1 MTLSTVLS
9 SWRVLGLLII
19 VAIGLATPAAA
30 QQTAKP
36 PVSAPSATT
45 PDAAGAAA
53 PPPATAQPAPPA
65 APGTPPPT
73 SVSTDDLQKLVATLK
88 SDTDRAKLIAQLQAM
103 IDAQHK
109 VEERPG
115 LASVVI
121 QSLSTGLSQIAD
133 MLSQAGTQLTDLS
146 GLWHWASHAAA
157 DQELRARLLEA
168 ALRIA
173 GILGCGLIAFVA
185 VYFLLGRLASRI
197 LARLPSSWMGKLA
210 GAVLTFFIH
219 AAPLAAFAAAAFLA
233 MPFLLARLHVHMS
246 EIIVAAIN
254 AVLVSGLLV
263 ALGRAVLQPAAS
275 HVRVLNWSDETAAYA
290 DVWLR
295 RFVLIA
301 VFGYVG
307 LETASLFGLPFTA
320 HAALQRLLGLLMCV
334 LMVVVI
340 LQNRHGI
347 AQWLKT
353 SRRGAAAI
361 GSLRAR
367 LSDNWHLFA
376 IVYVLFVFVIWLLHP
391 SAGLEFLLRDTF
403 LTALVLV
410 LVVAAERGVERV
422 LRRVL
427 AIGRE
432 LKQRFPAMEERANR
446 YLSLVFVLLRVAAG
460 LVALLIVL
468 RIWGFDSFSLL
479 ADQPGRQIVGGVLRI
494 IGIVVGAM
502 ALWELGALAL
512 QRYLERNGRTGRLGQ
527 ARVNTL
533 LPVARNLFGIT
544 VLVLAVLMLLSEVGI
559 AIGPLL
565 AGAGIVGIA
574 LGLGAQNLVKDM
586 IGGFSLIMEDA
597 IAVGDVVKIGGNSG
611 VVEAMSIRWLRLR
624 GLDGTVQYIPLGS
637 VSVVENMT
645 KEFSYAVIDA
655 NVAYGTKVDDVV
667 QALNDIG
674 EDLMHDPVFGPQ
686 ILAPLEMLGLDRFAD
701 SAIVVRCR
709 FKTKAASQWNIMR
722 EFNKRMKAVFDA
734 RGIEIPFPHL
744 TLTVNSAMQQL
755 LSAQPAA
762 AAAAA
767 AEAVTAA
774 VAGKAPTEG

>member
-1 MTLSTVLS
+1 M
-9 SWRVLGLLII
+9 LGLLAI
-19 VAIGLATPAAA
+19 VAIASATPLAA
-30 QQTAKP
+30 QQPASP
-36 PVSAPSATT
+36 PVSAPAQTT
-45 PDAAGAAA
+45 QNGPAAAA
-53 PPPATAQPAPPA
+53 PVAPAAAQPGPA
-65 APGTPPPT
+65 AAPDKAPAT

-109 VEERPG
+109 VEQEPG
-115 LASVVI
+115 LVTVII
-121 QSLSTGLSQIAD
+121 QSLSNGVSQIAD
-133 MLSQAGTQLTDLS
+133 TLSQAGTQLTDLS
-146 GLWHWASHAAA
+146 GLWHWVNQAAGDA
-157 DQELRARLLEA
+157 DLRERLMEA

-173 GILGCGLIAFVA
+173 GILGCGLVAFVA
-185 VYFLLGRLASRI
+185 VYFLLGRLASRM
-197 LARLPSSWMGKLA
+197 LARLPSNWTGKLA
-210 GAVLTFFIH
+210 GAALTFFIH
-219 AAPLAAFAAAAFLA
+219 AAPLAAFAAASFLA
-233 MPFLLARLHVHMS
+233 MPFLLARLHVHMN

-254 AVLVSGLLV
+254 AVLITGLLV
-263 ALGRAVLQPAAS
+263 ALGRAVLQPSAG
-275 HVRVLNWSDETAAYA
+275 HVRVLHWSDETAAYA

-295 RFVLIA
+295 RFVLTA
-301 VFGYVG
+301 VIGYVA
-307 LETASLFGLPFTA
+307 LETAALFGLPYTA
-320 HAALQRLLGLLMCV
+320 HAALQRLLGLLICV
-334 LMVVVI
+334 LIVVVI
-340 LQNRHGI
+340 LQNRHAI

-353 SRRGAAAI
+353 SRRHGETPV

-367 LSDNWHLFA
+367 LADNWHIFA

-391 SAGLEFLLRDTF
+391 MAGLEFLLRDTF
-403 LTALVLV
+403 LTALLLVLV
-410 LVVAAERGVERV
+410 LAAERGLERV

-427 AIGRE
+427 AVNRDV
-432 LKQRFPAMEERANR
+432 KQRFPAMEARANR
-446 YLSLVFVLLRVAAG
+446 YLSLVFVLVRVAAA
-460 LVALLIVL
+460 LIALLIVL
-468 RIWGFDSFSLL
+468 RIWGFDSFGLL
-479 ADQPGRQIVGGVLRI
+479 VDQPGRQIVGGVLRI
-494 IGIVVGAM
+494 IGIVIGAM

-544 VLVLAVLMLLSEVGI
+544 VLVLAGLMLLSEIGV

-597 IAVGDVVKIGGNSG
+597 VAVGDVVKIGSNSG

-645 KEFSYAVIDA
+645 KEFSFAVIDA
-655 NVAYGTKVDDVV
+655 NVAYGSKVDEVM
-667 QALNDIG
+667 QALNDIA
-674 EDLMHDPVFGPQ
+674 DDMVHDAVFGPQ

-701 SAIVVRCR
+701 SALVVRCR
-709 FKTKAASQWNIMR
+709 FKTKPASQWNIMR
-722 EFNKRMKAVFDA
+722 EFNKRMKATFEA

-744 TLTVNSAMQQL
+744 TLTVNSAMEQL

-767 AEAVTAA
+767 AEAATAA
-774 VAGKAPTEG
+774 VKATTPKPEAG